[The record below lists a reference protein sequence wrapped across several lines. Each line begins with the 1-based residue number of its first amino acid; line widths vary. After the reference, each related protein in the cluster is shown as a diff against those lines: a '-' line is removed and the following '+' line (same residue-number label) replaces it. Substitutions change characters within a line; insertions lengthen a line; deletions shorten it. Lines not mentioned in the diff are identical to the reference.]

1 MVRLVI
7 LYMMVSYILLLLKI
21 LYDAA
26 GKTNRI
32 VLYWSSC
39 VVYQG
44 KLYMIVLCLFLLLM
58 VFGGAKG

>member
-7 LYMMVSYILLLLKI
+7 LYMMVSYILLLLKF

-32 VLYWSSC
+32 VYTEVPVWC
-39 VVYQG
+39 IRENYV
-44 KLYMIVLCLFLLLM
+44 
-58 VFGGAKG
+58 